1 MALLRFDKRGEVLD
15 TALAIFGKRRTV
27 PLGVV
32 DEGPTVVRVGD
43 MLPVPVVAFLQTNAR
58 SRAAARRIVRNAGK
72 RAVDRIR
79 RAVRRLDLISPR
91 GTPTRGLFLSSW
103 RAELRD
109 ITGVGLAIDLAIVN
123 AAPYALYVHPKGTP
137 KTQTYINEYL
147 PSLMKKVRA
156 EIAED
161 MFKLVARIVR
171 GI

>member
-15 TALAIFGKRRTV
+15 TALAMFGVRRTV

-32 DEGPTVVRVGD
+32 DAGPTVVRVGD
-43 MLPVPVVAFLQTNAR
+43 MLPVPVVAFLKASTR

-72 RAVDRIR
+72 RAVDRIKK
-79 RAVRRLDLISPR
+79 AVRRLDLISPR
-91 GTPTRGLFLSSW
+91 GTPTRGLYLSSW

-109 ITGVGLAIDLAIVN
+109 ITGVGLSIDLAIVN

-137 KTQTYINEYL
+137 KSQTYINEYL
-147 PSLMKKVRA
+147 PSLMKEIRA

-161 MFKLVARIVR
+161 IFALVARIVR
-171 GI
+171 GL

>member
-58 SRAAARRIVRNAGK
+58 SRAAARRIARNAGK